1 MKSLW
6 KDKQSYT
13 PVSRDVSRVE
23 LGPAGRLA
31 LVLRGTACAMSSP
44 FSRSVMCRLD
54 ELCSPSRSAIT
65 RSGANPVVLSVSGL
79 GRLLLVDERSFSVE
93 NSTMV
98 GGWLLVG
105 DMDLLPSRLVVAAR
119 GRIDVSPLPGKGPN
133 VIRELAFTTTWC
145 CTFITR
151 ERKMGAAIEAGSS
164 RRIGSRR
171 GWWPGRR
178 GRLWAGQRRI
188 KDGRNCLR

>member
-1 MKSLW
+1 
-6 KDKQSYT
+6 
-13 PVSRDVSRVE
+13 
-23 LGPAGRLA
+23 
-31 LVLRGTACAMSSP
+31 
-44 FSRSVMCRLD
+44 MCRLD

-133 VIRELAFTTTWC
+133 VIRELAFTTT
-145 CTFITR
+145 
-151 ERKMGAAIEAGSS
+151 
-164 RRIGSRR
+164 
-171 GWWPGRR
+171 
-178 GRLWAGQRRI
+178 
-188 KDGRNCLR
+188 